1 MDTSDDNMG
10 GARED
15 GGDKRLKLKR
25 IKKKKSKFDLN
36 LSTNNKMSFSARMNI
51 TAANSS
57 VVKASL
63 RANNKALAQS
73 LEKVRQ
79 DLRVS
84 YEVNNEM
91 KKEFQDLQLRLMNL
105 ERVAGLKDDSLEKEV
120 QRRMEDKTQQLKYIL
135 SKVSVHLL
143 DAGSCLQDALDKC
156 MDPSRLSVASSARNS
171 SLGTSD
177 DAFSPINSGATS
189 SIYYNPNTFSR
200 VSVTR
205 PQPVETV
212 DPTPMEA
219 DALQLQGVDTVRQ
232 VQEMTMI
239 LEQSVLGEANLKD
252 ECQDLPAV
260 SEDPMI
266 TETESEDKGSSS
278 ITDKLSPKFII
289 EEAQRNGRSKSRQKA
304 VSNSNK
310 DFIKSPE
317 ASSMKTSELK
327 RDRRGTFV
335 VPAPPPQ
342 LEAAPTE
349 DSSKQDRRGTFVVNK
364 PLLEN
369 EEKPKKDPK
378 RETFV
383 LSRSPAAPAQLI
395 KSVKTDQEVFKV
407 PLPVCDPDD
416 VTVYLNS
423 DMELTEVINI
433 EQISVARP
441 ADILPPEDENPK
453 SEVKD
458 KTKTGSGKPTQ
469 TIEKSKSKIA
479 KSTSLT
485 SISAK
490 EKKDV
495 KLSKSD
501 SDISKESDDSSKPA
515 VVLQLRKPGKIVFT
529 ASRKDYDGSRKA
541 IPSRLPSRPR
551 TKSKKEMKDIK
562 DSIAANYPSPKNIF
576 DFHDKTP
583 VHLAEKSRVQ
593 PSVYDISIN
602 DSTVQPSVDKPEGKD
617 NQINGETTKKGD
629 QKCDSV
635 SVTYNMPLKGSPDE
649 KKVGARSRSRSRGP
663 TSRSK
668 SRSRKPTSDPEVEGE
683 PDKEGSTGRR
693 GRSRSRA
700 RKEDAGHEEM
710 DVDEGDEKCNGRG
723 RSRSRGLM
731 TRSRSQSRKRQPADE
746 DVEMIDANSETMPDQ
761 KEEGGL
767 GEKVQTSGRGK
778 GQSVSED
785 AKEGPDA
792 QMSNTEAGEVLERA
806 HEKPK
811 NSKMANNETES
822 IQPVCVIDSSKA
834 TFVSSR
840 NGRSKKRKPEDQ
852 TEESAKCKEDENDK
866 QELGDKSSKCLAA
879 ESKDADPESIQPVG
893 RASRAAKTK
902 AKHINKLQADGCSDD
917 EAESVTD
924 KKKKAV
930 ESDGDWQ
937 DDEAEMDES
946 LTMIGD
952 LQPVSSRDFIAKLS
966 SSRPAVKTSEEEEDT
981 VEIQPIRK
989 SSRSIGRRQRL
1000 PSESDDE
1007 VIPPTQT
1014 KSDDAK
1020 RSVASATDE
1029 ELEDDDVGNKTKVVP
1044 ATDDEGNS
1052 EEDAVMK
1059 KTDKLQKKKET
1070 SALKQP
1076 DVGQKSD
1083 VEKETLKNDIRDDAK
1098 SRNGKPTQE
1107 DAATSVSAHQLPVKG
1122 KPEPSKGRSM
1132 ELKKVERQQTKSK
1145 KYDVKDLLQAFTE
1158 FDDPDHSLRLNATC
1172 RNDSVVIAESI
1183 KNYSASADKSAKVI
1197 VPLDEME
1204 DPGEEEEVYHLPLK
1218 GSPKESGKGRGQSR
1232 SKGRSRS
1239 KKRTESEDFD
1249 FKQNSR
1255 EGKKD
1260 KKNGSKNV
1268 ESGTYSLPLKGSPDE
1283 TKRKES
1289 RSRSKSRSRVERG
1302 GQRKNYIEVDS
1313 DDEEQP
1319 GDSSSISRTKVD
1331 KGKNVEIETLSLKGN
1346 PEEPKKKDTKSQSRS
1361 KVEKERSQ
1369 RKNYIEA
1376 DSDDEDEIELRKP
1389 SSIDSTADK
1398 AKQLKV
1404 KETSKH
1410 SKDVHEPGNK
1420 AESETYSLP
1429 LKGSPDVAKRKD
1441 SRSRSK
1447 SRSRV
1452 ERGKVQRKKYTEV
1465 DSEDEVELEES
1476 SGCSGKIEQPSNK
1489 SSSETYSLPLK
1500 GSPDVPK
1507 KKDSRSRSKSRS
1519 RVERGKVQRKNYT
1532 EVDSDNEDEIQLKE
1546 SSSISDSKVDK
1557 QKKNG
1562 EESGTYSLPLKG
1574 SPDESKKKDSRSRS
1588 RSRSRVERGKGQRKK
1603 YIEVDSDDEDEVE
1616 LKETSG
1622 CSGKIEQPSNKSS
1635 SETYS
1640 LPLKG
1645 SPDVPKKKDSRS
1657 RSKSRSRVE
1666 RGKVQHKNYTEVD
1679 SDNEDEIQL
1688 KESSSISDSKVDKQK
1703 KNGEESGTYSLP
1715 LKGSPDESKKKDS
1728 RSRSRSRSRVERGKG
1743 QRKKYIEVDSDDE
1756 DEVELKETS
1765 GCSGKIEQPSN
1776 KSSSETYS
1784 LPLKGSP
1791 DVPKKKDSRSR
1802 SKSRSRVE
1810 RGKVQHKNYTEVD
1823 SDNEDE
1829 IQLKESSSISDSKV
1843 DKQKKNG
1850 EESGTY
1856 SLPLKGSPDE
1866 SKKKDSRSRSR
1877 SRSRVERGKGQR
1889 KKYIEVDSDDEDE
1902 VELKETSGCS
1912 GKIEQP
1918 SNKSSSET
1926 YSLPLKGSPDVP
1938 KKKDSRSRSKSRSRV
1953 EKDRSQ
1959 SRKRGVDNA
1968 ATPERNKGNDSKSH
1982 SRRESLQITFDA
1994 EPPEDSG
2001 KRSVKK
2007 LQKRKSD
2014 EEISQTPTEEKTK
2027 TDKKTNPS
2035 SGSKSA
2041 KSTGKKSAKKKLEVA
2056 ADKPARSKESQQ
2068 AELKMMF
2075 NELKRKLS
2083 MLPNPAERMSLA
2095 GTEKEN
2101 GDLKRKRES
2110 EEIGEGGM
2118 KRSCRTGAVSY
2129 KEPSMNAKL
2138 RRGDPGTSH
2147 YCTSSSLK
2155 LFKSPKAA
2163 KNERDGLGVSVLDN
2177 ISNTVDSS
2185 N

>member
-1 MDTSDDNMG
+1 MDTPDDNMG

-15 GGDKRLKLKR
+15 GSDKRLKLKR

-239 LEQSVLGEANLKD
+239 LEQSVLAEANLKD

-266 TETESEDKGSSS
+266 TETESEDKGPSS
-278 ITDKLSPKFII
+278 ISDKLSPKFII

-304 VSNSNK
+304 VSNSNQ
-310 DFIKSPE
+310 DFIKSAE

-335 VPAPPPQ
+335 VPAPQPQ

-383 LSRSPAAPAQLI
+383 LSRSPAAPAQSI

-541 IPSRLPSRPR
+541 IPSKLPSRPR
-551 TKSKKEMKDIK
+551 TKSKKEMKDMK

-629 QKCDSV
+629 PKCDSV

-668 SRSRKPTSDPEVEGE
+668 SRSRKPTSDPEGE
-683 PDKEGSTGRR
+683 PDNEGSRGRR

-710 DVDEGDEKCNGRG
+710 DVDEGDEKCNDRG

-731 TRSRSQSRKRQPADE
+731 TRSRSQSRKRQPANE
-746 DVEMIDANSETMPDQ
+746 DVEMSDANGETMPDQ
-761 KEEGGL
+761 REEGCL
-767 GEKVQTSGRGK
+767 GEKVQTSGKGK

-785 AKEGPDA
+785 AKEGPDESEA
-792 QMSNTEAGEVLERA
+792 QVSKTEAGEVLEKA

-811 NSKMANNETES
+811 NSKIANNKTES
-822 IQPVCVIDSSKA
+822 TQPVCVIDSSKA

-924 KKKKAV
+924 RKKKAV
-930 ESDGDWQ
+930 ESDDDWQ
-937 DDEAEMDES
+937 DDETEMDES

-966 SSRPAVKTSEEEEDT
+966 SSRPVVKTSEEEEEDT

-1020 RSVASATDE
+1020 TSVASATDE

-1083 VEKETLKNDIRDDAK
+1083 IEKESLKNDIGDDAK

-1107 DAATSVSAHQLPVKG
+1107 DAAASVSAHQLPLKG

-1145 KYDVKDLLQAFTE
+1145 KYDVKELLQAFTE

-1218 GSPKESGKGRGQSR
+1218 GSPKESGKGKGQSR

-1249 FKQNSR
+1249 VKQNSR

-1260 KKNGSKNV
+1260 KKDGSKNV
-1268 ESGTYSLPLKGSPDE
+1268 ESGTYSLPLKGSPDK

-1289 RSRSKSRSRVERG
+1289 RSRSKSRSREERG
-1302 GQRKNYIEVDS
+1302 GKRKNYIEVDS
-1313 DDEEQP
+1313 DDEVQP
-1319 GDSSSISRTKVD
+1319 GDSSSISSTKVD
-1331 KGKNVEIETLSLKGN
+1331 KGKNVEIETSSLKGS

-1361 KVEKERSQ
+1361 KVERDCSQ

-1398 AKQLKV
+1398 AKQLKL

-1410 SKDVHEPGNK
+1410 SKNVHEPGNK

-1429 LKGSPDVAKRKD
+1429 FKGSPDIPKRKD

-1452 ERGKVQRKKYTEV
+1452 EKDRSQRKKYTEV
-1465 DSEDEVELEES
+1465 DSDDVNEVELEES
-1476 SGCSGKIEQPSNK
+1476 SGRSGKIEQPSNKSSSETYSLPLKGSPDVPKKKDSRSRSKSRSRVGRSKVQRKKHTEVDSDDEDEIQLKESNSISDSKVDKPKKNVEENGTYSLPLKGSLDESKKKDSRSRSKSRSRVEKDRSQRKKYTEVDSDDEDEIQLEESSGRSGKIEQPSNKSSSETYSLPLKGSPDVLKKKDSRSRSKSRSRVEKDHSQRKKYTKVDSDEDEIQLKESSSTPNSKVDKQKKNVEESGTYSLPLKGSPDESKKKDSRSRSRSRSRVERGKGQRKKYIEADSDDEDEVQLEESSGRSGKIEQPSNK

-1519 RVERGKVQRKNYT
+1519 RVERSKVQRKKHT
-1532 EVDSDNEDEIQLKE
+1532 EVDSDDEDEIQLKE
-1546 SSSISDSKVDK
+1546 SNSISDSKVDK
-1557 QKKNG
+1557 QTKNV
-1562 EESGTYSLPLKG
+1562 EESG
-1574 SPDESKKKDSRSRS
+1574 
-1588 RSRSRVERGKGQRKK
+1588 
-1603 YIEVDSDDEDEVE
+1603 
-1616 LKETSG
+1616 
-1622 CSGKIEQPSNKSS
+1622 
-1635 SETYS
+1635 
-1640 LPLKG
+1640 
-1645 SPDVPKKKDSRS
+1645 
-1657 RSKSRSRVE
+1657 
-1666 RGKVQHKNYTEVD
+1666 
-1679 SDNEDEIQL
+1679 
-1688 KESSSISDSKVDKQK
+1688 
-1703 KNGEESGTYSLP
+1703 
-1715 LKGSPDESKKKDS
+1715 
-1728 RSRSRSRSRVERGKG
+1728 
-1743 QRKKYIEVDSDDE
+1743 
-1756 DEVELKETS
+1756 
-1765 GCSGKIEQPSN
+1765 
-1776 KSSSETYS
+1776 
-1784 LPLKGSP
+1784 
-1791 DVPKKKDSRSR
+1791 
-1802 SKSRSRVE
+1802 
-1810 RGKVQHKNYTEVD
+1810 
-1823 SDNEDE
+1823 
-1829 IQLKESSSISDSKV
+1829 
-1843 DKQKKNG
+1843 
-1850 EESGTY
+1850 
-1856 SLPLKGSPDE
+1856 
-1866 SKKKDSRSRSR
+1866 
-1877 SRSRVERGKGQR
+1877 
-1889 KKYIEVDSDDEDE
+1889 
-1902 VELKETSGCS
+1902 
-1912 GKIEQP
+1912 
-1918 SNKSSSET
+1918 T

-1953 EKDRSQ
+1953 EKDSSQ
-1959 SRKRGVDNA
+1959 SRKRGVDKA
-1968 ATPERNKGNDSKSH
+1968 ATPERNNGNDSKSH
-1982 SRRESLQITFDA
+1982 SRRESLQITIDA
-1994 EPPEDSG
+1994 EPPEDG
-2001 KRSVKK
+2001 GTRSVKK

-2014 EEISQTPTEEKTK
+2014 EEISQNPTEEKTN

-2035 SGSKSA
+2035 SGSKNA
-2041 KSTGKKSAKKKLEVA
+2041 KSTGKKSAKKKLEVV

-2068 AELKMMF
+2068 AELKIMF

-2101 GDLKRKRES
+2101 GELKRKRES
-2110 EEIGEGGM
+2110 EENGEGGM

-2129 KEPSMNAKL
+2129 KEPSMSAKL